1 MLPSPALPW
10 TTGSAA
16 VRGLDGIPSMGCGLC
31 TPRAHHY
38 KSSAVSPTA
47 QAVGKKASLA
57 DAAPS
62 LQDAQHALPSTRSR
76 PESWRARCEEAKPEP
91 EAPADRSEGPRAAAE
106 AEAFGSEAPALPGVL
121 VQPAAEVA
129 VAKMPSEA
137 QEGPL
142 VLEGPSTAKRHE
154 ATRPRPEEAEPSE
167 APSGGLDWEM
177 EATLPALAAQLR
189 RGEAAATS
197 RARAKKA
204 AVAPESS
211 WQVEEAEAQPS
222 LPAPPISPAAQASP
236 AWQTSTSEASL
247 HLPISHET
255 GSSQTSKST
264 WKLEE
269 ADIFSPLAHAIETEK
284 AADDNSPLS
293 EPMVQTLPKAP
304 AFPSDVEVSTSTQ
317 LMLLTWARW
326 GRNAW
331 RIKQEDQIKQLQHR
345 RFPRTPA
352 PPREPLSPQPTP
364 RSTPRE
370 SPETET
376 PGSSPGSSPA
386 SSSRP
391 RTGAAAWRAG
401 GELGMGTTVH
411 SREGREVR
419 EGRDDR
425 GFAFAELREEQ
436 RDSMAQQGARTKL
449 VRALGGSAATAHST
463 GTPGFGVDTPGFPG
477 ASGAASADASVVSS
491 GVASPVKGGQMSPWI
506 LEAEALCEETD
517 EDVSPGGGGGWSL
530 DPGSDN
536 LLLSIEEE
544 LRQPRKEKVEEPP
557 QPTEPAVQAN
567 DDQVLDEDELQ
578 RVEMFEESPS
588 KKSAQEQS
596 SPAHDAAR
604 AAEEKLPAKDDSA
617 HQPFEYMVG
626 EKVSYYSS
634 SHGAWMPARI
644 VERKSRTIYVI
655 DKQMRGCMAKVRASE
670 LVSEREEEKN
680 PVLRAFDVLEVR
692 APSNRPTRPT
702 SATRSGSSPKGRSGS
717 PSPAAPTRVPGN
729 RGRVVRDDFSDDS
742 DDG

>member
-1 MLPSPALPW
+1 
-10 TTGSAA
+10 
-16 VRGLDGIPSMGCGLC
+16 MGCGLC

-62 LQDAQHALPSTRSR
+62 QQDAQHALPSTRSR
-76 PESWRARCEEAKPEP
+76 PESWRARCEEAKP

-154 ATRPRPEEAEPSE
+154 ATRPRPEEAEPAE
-167 APSGGLDWEM
+167 APSVGLDWEM

-197 RARAKKA
+197 SARRKKA

-717 PSPAAPTRVPGN
+717 PPAAPTRVPGN